1 MSATKRTRSDSEME
15 MMETSPPKKRAM
27 DKLGCPERMDT
38 SSSNDE
44 NKDSSNILKKSSS
57 VSSNV
62 SKRVTALLSSQK
74 TLCDDILENMLD
86 LESVHRSFTPDA
98 KFLKYVTIDF
108 PPSLTHVLTQTHKN
122 KKQIQKRYRGVVDGH
137 LQGNEMS
144 KSHSV
149 HGREVLGQSPSEYKG
164 G

>member
-57 VSSNV
+57 VSSV

-98 KFLKYVTIDF
+98 KFLKYVIDF
-108 PPSLTHVLTQTHKN
+108 PPSLKHVLTQTHEN
-122 KKQIQKRYRGVVDGH
+122 KKTDTEKISWSG
-137 LQGNEMS
+137 
-144 KSHSV
+144 
-149 HGREVLGQSPSEYKG
+149 
-164 G
+164 